1 MKNPFYFYSEEKFK
15 EKPNIHEKLKVFI
28 ILCGTSYSFHFFGNF
43 YISEAILLVFFIDK
57 FLKGKAFEYSGK
69 LKNYNVFLILALV
82 GEVIS
87 DLIRGSEIVT
97 SLKGFS
103 LILFT
108 LINLNGLALLTRM
121 NKSLIMYSFSGY
133 ASSGLISFI
142 IQPSAYARTEVW
154 KFGIGPSIVFLFLL
168 FLSSQKLS
176 LNKKLASILI
186 ACVSLLSLILGARS
200 LALTIFISAYFV
212 ATNDT
217 LEAFRKKR
225 SLVKLLV
232 VLFAFSFLFTSVYS
246 KLAADGSLG
255 IKAQSKYLSQT
266 AGEGN
271 LLVNSRSELIFA
283 TRAILE
289 SPIIGYG
296 SYAIMSPDLKITIL
310 NFIGKL
316 RIFYDLA
323 PLYRIYG
330 DRIPV
335 HSMILQW
342 WLWFGVLGLFF
353 PIKILFT
360 LIQTLRKN
368 GLFPIQYF
376 MSLWCIWALMFSPFG
391 DTSRVVFPLA
401 ILICSFAQQETRT
414 F

>member
-1 MKNPFYFYSEEKFK
+1 MKNPFYFYSEEKSK

-43 YISEAILLVFFIDK
+43 YISEAILLVFFMDK
-57 FLKGKAFEYSGK
+57 FFKGKAFEYSEK

-97 SLKGFS
+97 GLKGFS

-176 LNKKLASILI
+176 LSKKLASILI
-186 ACVSLLSLILGARS
+186 ACVSLLSLFLGARS

-212 ATNDT
+212 ATNNT
-217 LEAFRKKR
+217 LEEFRKKR

-232 VLFAFSFLFTSVYS
+232 VLFAFSFLFTSIYS

-316 RIFYDLA
+316 SIFYDLE